1 MSIEATGRTVSVQG
15 CKGNGS
21 LRLPGTEVQVGM
33 MKNFGRQQRW
43 HSDMNE
49 LKVADILLRKQL
61 KQYTACYAYFD
72 TIF

>member
-1 MSIEATGRTVSVQG
+1 MSIEAAGRTVSVQG

-49 LKVADILLRKQL
+49 LKGTDIF
-61 KQYTACYAYFD
+61 T
-72 TIF
+72 